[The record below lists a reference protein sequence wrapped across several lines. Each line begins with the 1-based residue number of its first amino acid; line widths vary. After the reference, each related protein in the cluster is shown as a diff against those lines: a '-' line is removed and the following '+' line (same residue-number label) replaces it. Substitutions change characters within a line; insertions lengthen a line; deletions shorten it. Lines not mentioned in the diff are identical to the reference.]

1 MSQDTQQNTQAD
13 LSGLSFAELQA
24 LLGAKRKEMEAEKDA
39 ARNLVQDQVAA
50 ITEAILTFQPVQ
62 PSEKDTV
69 AWVGSSLAGLDVVV
83 DGRAYSVQVSIKDV
97 QATKDRE
104 PAVKIAKARAL
115 IAEANKTAG
124 VVS

>member
-1 MSQDTQQNTQAD
+1 MSDTENNTQD

-39 ARNLVQDQVAA
+39 ARALVQDQVAA
-50 ITEAILTFQPVQ
+50 ITQAILTFQPVQ

-104 PAVKIAKARAL
+104 PAVKIAKAKAL
-115 IAEANKTAG
+115 IAEANKAAG
-124 VVS
+124 VAS